1 MDRPPAPASRVQ
13 TEKSADQREMELGQ
27 QIRKKK
33 KSDFSSGDTTV
44 GGAVRVNVLIEGE
57 KKDKKTYYAQN
68 NSHYIQ

>member
-33 KSDFSSGDTTV
+33 KV
-44 GGAVRVNVLIEGE
+44 IL
-57 KKDKKTYYAQN
+57 AQVTLQLVEL
-68 NSHYIQ
+68 SELMY